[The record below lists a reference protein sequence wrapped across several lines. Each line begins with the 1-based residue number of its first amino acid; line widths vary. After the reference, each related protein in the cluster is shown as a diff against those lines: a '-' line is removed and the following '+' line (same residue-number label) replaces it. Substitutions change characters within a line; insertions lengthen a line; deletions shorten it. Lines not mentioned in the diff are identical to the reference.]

1 MPVIIGTG
9 QTSSRGEKHLI
20 GKLSVRR
27 RIGVGIAALAL
38 VVAGATPAALGHR
51 TSARA
56 NGPGD
61 VKAGAEIYVHYF
73 CADCHTMR
81 AAGYD
86 VSHGILGPNLDR
98 LHAPYAV
105 IKATVENGLPAALPL
120 YPTQMVGFKNVL
132 TAQQI
137 ADVSAYV
144 YAGTHGLIKP
154 PAKGTSSTG

>member
-1 MPVIIGTG
+1 M
-9 QTSSRGEKHLI
+9 
-20 GKLSVRR
+20 SVRR
-27 RIGVGIAALAL
+27 RVGVGIAALAL
-38 VVAGATPAALGHR
+38 VVGIATPAALGHR
-51 TSARA
+51 SSARA

-154 PAKGTSSTG
+154 PAPGTSTTG

>member
-1 MPVIIGTG
+1 MIETG

-20 GKLSVRR
+20 GKMSVRR
-27 RIGVGIAALAL
+27 RVGVGIAALAL
-38 VVAGATPAALGHR
+38 VVAIATPAALGHR

-154 PAKGTSSTG
+154 PAKGTTTTG

>member
-1 MPVIIGTG
+1 M
-9 QTSSRGEKHLI
+9 RKM
-20 GKLSVRR
+20 SVRR
-27 RIGVGIAALAL
+27 RAGIGVVALAL
-38 VVAGATPAALGHR
+38 GVAVATPVALGHR
-51 TSARA
+51 SASPGQ
-56 NGPGD
+56 GPGN
-61 VKAGAEIYVHYF
+61 VTRGAELYVHYF

-86 VSHGILGPNLDR
+86 VSHGILGPNLDK

-132 TAQQI
+132 TADQV

-144 YAGTHGLIKP
+144 YAGTHGLIKAP
-154 PAKGTSSTG
+154 TTTSG

>member
-1 MPVIIGTG
+1 M
-9 QTSSRGEKHLI
+9 
-20 GKLSVRR
+20 GKMSVRR
-27 RIGVGIAALAL
+27 RAGIGIAALAL
-38 VVAGATPAALGHR
+38 AVAIATPAALGHR
-51 TSARA
+51 NAA
-56 NGPGD
+56 PKNGPGD

-86 VSHGILGPNLDR
+86 VSHGILGPNLDK
-98 LHAPYAV
+98 LKAPYAV

-132 TAQQI
+132 TAKQI

-144 YAGTHGLIKP
+144 FAGTHGLIEP
-154 PAKGTSSTG
+154 PAKGTTTTG

>member
-1 MPVIIGTG
+1 MIATG

-20 GKLSVRR
+20 GKMSVRR
-27 RIGVGIAALAL
+27 RVGIGITALAL
-38 VVAGATPAALGHR
+38 AVGIATPAALGHR
-51 TSARA
+51 TAA
-56 NGPGD
+56 PKNGPGD
-61 VKAGAEIYVHYF
+61 VKSGAEIYVHYF

-86 VSHGILGPNLDR
+86 VSHGILGPNLDK
-98 LHAPYAV
+98 LHAPYVV

-144 YAGTHGLIKP
+144 FAGTHGLIKP
-154 PAKGTSSTG
+154 PAKGTTTTG

>member
-1 MPVIIGTG
+1 MIGTG
-9 QTSSRGEKHLI
+9 QTSSRGEKDRM
-20 GKLSVRR
+20 GKMSVRR
-27 RIGVGIAALAL
+27 RVGIGIAALAL
-38 VVAGATPAALGHR
+38 GVGIATPAALGHR

-61 VKAGAEIYVHYF
+61 VTAGAQLYVHYF

-86 VSHGILGPNLDR
+86 VSHGILGPNLDK

-105 IKATVENGLPAALPL
+105 VKATVEKGLPAALPL
-120 YPTQMVGFKNVL
+120 YPTQMVGYANVL
-132 TAQQI
+132 TAKQI

-144 YAGTHGLIKP
+144 YAGTHGLIKAP
-154 PAKGTSSTG
+154 TTTTTG

>member
-1 MPVIIGTG
+1 MIATG

-20 GKLSVRR
+20 GKMSVRR
-27 RIGVGIAALAL
+27 RVGIGITALAL
-38 VVAGATPAALGHR
+38 AVGIATPAALGHR
-51 TSARA
+51 SAAKA

-61 VKAGAEIYVHYF
+61 VNAGATIFVHYF

-81 AAGYD
+81 AAGYS
-86 VSHGILGPNLDR
+86 VSHGILGPNLDK
-98 LHAPYAV
+98 LHAPYVV

-154 PAKGTSSTG
+154 PAKGTTTTG

>member
-1 MPVIIGTG
+1 MIATG

-20 GKLSVRR
+20 GKMSVRR
-27 RIGVGIAALAL
+27 RVGVGIAALAL
-38 VVAGATPAALGHR
+38 VVAVVTPAAIGHR
-51 TSARA
+51 TAPPK

-86 VSHGILGPNLDR
+86 VSHGILGPNLDK

-132 TAQQI
+132 TAKQI

-144 YAGTHGLIKP
+144 FAGTHGLIKAP
-154 PAKGTSSTG
+154 PRGSTTTG